1 MAGIYLASRRQ
12 LVQPPTNRQD
22 ADDHADVSAA
32 AITPTVQSSNDGSE
46 AADGAAA
53 DVRAMSQTFRNATF
67 LIAIRRAG
75 YYCDDVVSAT
85 ESADGA
91 WVATCAGKGGYT
103 IGVRAVD
110 QFEVRPVVH
119 YFDGVN
125 RVIRLE
131 SPP

>member
-1 MAGIYLASRRQ
+1 
-12 LVQPPTNRQD
+12 VQPPANHPD
-22 ADDHADVSAA
+22 AYDHADVSAA
-32 AITPTVQSSNDGSE
+32 TITPTVQSANDGSE
-46 AADGAAA
+46 AAADGAAA
-53 DVRAMSQTFRNATF
+53 DVRAMSQTFRNDTF

-75 YYCDDVVSAT
+75 YYCDEVVSAT

-110 QFEVRPVVH
+110 RFEVRPVVH

-125 RVIRLE
+125 RVVRREL
-131 SPP
+131 PP